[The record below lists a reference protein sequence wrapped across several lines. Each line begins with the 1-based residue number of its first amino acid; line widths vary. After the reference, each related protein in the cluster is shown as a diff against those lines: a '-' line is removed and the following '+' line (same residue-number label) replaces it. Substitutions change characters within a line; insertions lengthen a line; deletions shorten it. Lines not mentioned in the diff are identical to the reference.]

1 MLGQGIRDLDLGLTI
16 KANKQSGPNKYLSHK
31 GMDGLPTH
39 LASWD
44 MDTTN
49 IYKITDIL
57 IFVES
62 STKKK

>member
-16 KANKQSGPNKYLSHK
+16 KANKQSGPNKYLSHR

-49 IYKITDIL
+49 IYKITH
-57 IFVES
+57 
-62 STKKK
+62 

>member
-16 KANKQSGPNKYLSHK
+16 KANKRSGPNKYLSHR

-49 IYKITDIL
+49 IYKITH
-57 IFVES
+57 
-62 STKKK
+62 